1 VLFTC
6 INSPDPSTK
15 AKPKRYD
22 HLTSH
27 DLVGI
32 AMFVF
37 ANSDIAHRISNIEWF
52 EIKTGFKGSL
62 GNKGM
67 IMLFM
72 EIDSTHVTVMNCH
85 LAAGET
91 KSNERLQDI
100 KYFHE
105 EAIKDRKLRR
115 YFDLS

>member
-1 VLFTC
+1 MNNASGKMYKL
-6 INSPDPSTK
+6 
-15 AKPKRYD
+15 KRYEY
-22 HLTSH
+22 LTSK

-37 ANSDIAHRISNIEWF
+37 VNAEIKERLSNIEWF
-52 EIKTGFKGSL
+52 EVKTGFKGSL

-67 IMLFM
+67 IVLFM
-72 EIDSTHVTVMNCH
+72 EIDSTHVTIMNCH

-91 KSNERLQDI
+91 KSNERLCDL

-105 EAIKDRKLRR
+105 
-115 YFDLS
+115 